1 MEKVFVVTE
10 DGSQTIYLPDMDEHY
25 HSTHGAINES
35 LHIYIEQGL
44 FQTKQKEISILEIGF
59 GTGLNAF
66 LTYCFAYQQGM
77 SINYCSLEKYPLQEQ
92 EFTRLSYPDQ
102 LFTEHRDVFYRL
114 HTAPWNTEVSIS
126 ENFKLVK
133 LEADLLTLQFE
144 ELPRFDLV
152 YYDAFAPGKQPEMW
166 SDQILHKVARTV
178 KPDGIIVTYCAK
190 GTVRRAWSGAGFDM
204 ERIPGPKGK
213 KEILRGKKTG

>member
-1 MEKVFVVTE
+1 MEKVFIVTE
-10 DGSQTIYLPDMDEHY
+10 DGSQTIYLPAMDEHY

-35 LHIYIEQGL
+35 LHIYIGQGL
-44 FQTKQKEISILEIGF
+44 FQTQKKEISILEIGF

-66 LTYCFAYQQGM
+66 LTYCYGLQKGM
-77 SINYCSLEKYPLQEQ
+77 AINYCSLEKYPLQEK
-92 EFTRLSYPDQ
+92 EFTRLSYPDH
-102 LFTEHRDVFYRL
+102 LFTEHKDVFYRM

-126 ENFKLVK
+126 EHFKLVK
-133 LEADLLTLQFE
+133 LEADLLTFQFD

-166 SDQILHKVARTV
+166 SDQILHKVAQTV
-178 KPDGIIVTYCAK
+178 KPEGIMVTYCAK
-190 GTVRRAWSGAGFDM
+190 GTVRRAWSGAGFAM

-213 KEILRGKKTG
+213 KEILRGKKTQ